1 MASLMAATS
10 SVRILL
16 RSSHSFFFV
25 AHCDARF
32 ARNACVSLNSAVVS
46 SISSA
51 VVTTETASSPL
62 RFVFDSIASPA
73 AAICAFFAAA
83 SSPKPFAASS
93 SADTAPPRSLSISS
107 FMACVSRKILSI
119 SSANHDIEL
128 ELDTRG

>member
-10 SVRILL
+10 SARTLL
-16 RSSHSFFFV
+16 RSSHSDFFV

-62 RFVFDSIASPA
+62 RFVFDSIASEA
-73 AAICAFFAAA
+73 AAISCEFQ
-83 SSPKPFAASS
+83 
-93 SADTAPPRSLSISS
+93 R
-107 FMACVSRKILSI
+107 C
-119 SSANHDIEL
+119 
-128 ELDTRG
+128 

>member
-46 SISSA
+46 SISSS
-51 VVTTETASSPL
+51 VVTTDVALPMTQ
-62 RFVFDSIASPA
+62 
-73 AAICAFFAAA
+73 AA
-83 SSPKPFAASS
+83 STVEHLSLAILGGEPDPFWAEIMLKTQRVVDAVQKSWQEDGRKVLVEPLAAK
-93 SADTAPPRSLSISS
+93 
-107 FMACVSRKILSI
+107 M
-119 SSANHDIEL
+119 
-128 ELDTRG
+128 